1 MTTGPD
7 ETRRGSAYVLAA
19 YGIWGLFP
27 LYFDALRPAGALEIL
42 AHRIVWSLAFCG
54 AVLVVQRDLRWLW
67 PVLRTPR
74 LMLGMLAAAALIASN
89 WGFYVYAVITGQ
101 TTEASLGYF
110 LNPIVTVALGVVV
123 LREHL
128 RRPQLVAVV
137 IGALA
142 GVYLTVSAGRV
153 PLLALVLAF
162 SFGLYGLVKVR
173 VGASLTAMRGLA
185 LETAILT
192 PFALALIG
200 WTAAHGTAT
209 FGSLG
214 TGHTL
219 LLASAGVVTAIPLL
233 LSRRSCARCSAAF
246 RSRSVS
252 SSMRCA
258 ASASYVRLSPVSGS
272 NTSIRAGSNHSFA
285 RSSSLI
291 SAQVTTRMPASASA
305 GPMSSLKPRAW
316 RSCSSCASP

>member
-1 MTTGPD
+1 MITGPD

-27 LYFDALRPAGALEIL
+27 LYFAALRPAGALEIL
-42 AHRIVWSLAFCG
+42 AHRIVWSLLFC
-54 AVLVVQRDLRWLW
+54 ALILMARRDLRWLW
-67 PVLRTPR
+67 PVLRNGR

-89 WGFYVYAVITGQ
+89 WGFYVYAVISGQ

-137 IGALA
+137 IGAVA
-142 GVYLTVSAGRV
+142 GVYLSVSAGTV

-192 PFALALIG
+192 PFAIGLIA
-200 WTAAHGTAT
+200 WTTSAGTSTFGTLGTA
-209 FGSLG
+209 
-214 TGHTL
+214 HTL
-219 LLASAGVVTAIPLL
+219 LLASAGVITAIPLL
-233 LSRRSCARCSAAF
+233 LFAGAARRVPLVTIGLMQFITPVLQLLVALLVLDEEMTRERWIGFGIVWVALAVLTVDMVNRRRVRVRAA
-246 RSRSVS
+246 
-252 SSMRCA
+252 
-258 ASASYVRLSPVSGS
+258 
-272 NTSIRAGSNHSFA
+272 T
-285 RSSSLI
+285 
-291 SAQVTTRMPASASA
+291 
-305 GPMSSLKPRAW
+305 
-316 RSCSSCASP
+316 

>member
-1 MTTGPD
+1 MITGPD

-27 LYFDALRPAGALEIL
+27 LYFAALRPAGALEIL
-42 AHRIVWSLAFCG
+42 AHRIVWSLVFCG
-54 AVLVVQRDLRWLW
+54 LILVLRRDLHWLW
-67 PVLRTPR
+67 PVLRNRR
-74 LMLGMLAAAALIASN
+74 LMSGMVAAAALIASN
-89 WGFYVYAVITGQ
+89 WGFYVYAVISGQ

-128 RRPQLVAVV
+128 RRPQLAAVV
-137 IGALA
+137 IGAVA
-142 GVYLTVSAGRV
+142 GVYLSVSAGTV

-192 PFALALIG
+192 PFALGLLA
-200 WTAAHGTAT
+200 WTAANGTAT
-209 FGSLG
+209 FGRLG

-219 LLASAGVVTAIPLL
+219 LLASAGVITAIPLL
-233 LSRRSCARCSAAF
+233 LFAGAARRVPLVTIGLMQFITPVLQLLVALFVLGEEMSRERWIGFGIVWVALAVLTVDMVNR
-246 RSRSVS
+246 R
-252 SSMRCA
+252 
-258 ASASYVRLSPVSGS
+258 RLRG
-272 NTSIRAGSNHSFA
+272 R
-285 RSSSLI
+285 
-291 SAQVTTRMPASASA
+291 PA
-305 GPMSSLKPRAW
+305 L
-316 RSCSSCASP
+316 

>member
-54 AVLVVQRDLRWLW
+54 AVLVVRRDLRWLW

-89 WGFYVYAVITGQ
+89 WGFYVYAVISGQ

-142 GVYLTVSAGRV
+142 GVYLTVSAGSV

-192 PFALALIG
+192 PFALAIIG
-200 WTAAHGTAT
+200 WTASNGTAT
-209 FGSLG
+209 FGTLG

-233 LSRRSCARCSAAF
+233 LFAGAARRVPLVTIGLMQFITPVLQLLVAILVLGEEMTRERWIGFGIVWVALAVLTADMLN
-246 RSRSVS
+246 RR
-252 SSMRCA
+252 R
-258 ASASYVRLSPVSGS
+258 VRG
-272 NTSIRAGSNHSFA
+272 R
-285 RSSSLI
+285 RE
-291 SAQVTTRMPASASA
+291 R
-305 GPMSSLKPRAW
+305 
-316 RSCSSCASP
+316 

>member
-7 ETRRGSAYVLAA
+7 ETRRGSAFVLAA

-27 LYFDALRPAGALEIL
+27 LYFAALRPAGALEIL
-42 AHRIVWSLAFCG
+42 AHRIVWSLVFCG
-54 AVLVVQRDLRWLW
+54 LILVGRRDLGWLW
-67 PVLRTPR
+67 PVLRNRR

-89 WGFYVYAVITGQ
+89 WGFYVYAVISGQ

-128 RRPQLVAVV
+128 RRPQLVAVG
-137 IGALA
+137 IGAVA
-142 GVYLTVSAGRV
+142 GVYLSVSAGTV

-192 PFALALIG
+192 PVAIG
-200 WTAAHGTAT
+200 LVAWTMSAGTAT
-209 FGSLG
+209 FGTLG
-214 TGHTL
+214 TSHTL
-219 LLASAGVVTAIPLL
+219 LLASAGVITAVPLL
-233 LSRRSCARCSAAF
+233 LFAGAARRVPLVTIGLMQFITPVLQLLVALLVLDEEMTRERWIGFGIVWVALAVLTVDMVNRLRTRDRRAA
-246 RSRSVS
+246 
-252 SSMRCA
+252 
-258 ASASYVRLSPVSGS
+258 G
-272 NTSIRAGSNHSFA
+272 
-285 RSSSLI
+285 
-291 SAQVTTRMPASASA
+291 
-305 GPMSSLKPRAW
+305 
-316 RSCSSCASP
+316 

>member
-1 MTTGPD
+1 MITGPD

-27 LYFDALRPAGALEIL
+27 LYFAALRPAGALEIL
-42 AHRIVWSLAFCG
+42 AHRIVWSLVFCG
-54 AVLVVQRDLRWLW
+54 LILVVRRDLRWLW
-67 PVLRTPR
+67 PVLRNRR
-74 LMLGMLAAAALIASN
+74 LMLGMMAAAALIASN
-89 WGFYVYAVITGQ
+89 WGFYVYAVISGQ

-137 IGALA
+137 IGAVA
-142 GVYLTVSAGRV
+142 GVYLSVSAGTV

-192 PFALALIG
+192 PFAIGLLA
-200 WTAAHGTAT
+200 WTAANGTAT
-209 FGSLG
+209 FGSIG

-219 LLASAGVVTAIPLL
+219 LLASAGVITAIPLL
-233 LSRRSCARCSAAF
+233 LFAGAARRVPLVTIGLMQFITPVLQLLVALFVLGEEMTRERWIGFGIVWVALAVLTVDMVN
-246 RSRSVS
+246 RR
-252 SSMRCA
+252 
-258 ASASYVRLSPVSGS
+258 RLRG
-272 NTSIRAGSNHSFA
+272 R
-285 RSSSLI
+285 
-291 SAQVTTRMPASASA
+291 PA
-305 GPMSSLKPRAW
+305 L
-316 RSCSSCASP
+316 